1 MGFVAVLAVCLQS
14 YGIATWPMADDEV
27 PTLVEMGLLH
37 VDAQAFSVP
46 ADQIGR
52 LPRALPVWYAFQRFA
67 INSLPKSD
75 VSLRLPS
82 VMFGVLTAVFAFV
95 VAARWRGLWF
105 AAALALV
112 VNASQPFVYLSQVD
126 RFYSM
131 PLFLMTVTLVLMWVP
146 GREIFVLPVI
156 AVLTVLSVFS
166 HNVTVPVFGLA
177 FGASCALYLLG
188 RAPIQ
193 LAMRSGVALLVSAL
207 IYVFYL
213 VPLVRGWNSTGNPT
227 PVLISFVAQVGI
239 PTLALALLGLA
250 LCVVRRDTPAAVV
263 WLALVF
269 CGSLCVLQF
278 TNMTWSPRYFLF
290 FLPAAWVVGAHAA
303 HEVARRMAHPLVGAA
318 WYGCIA
324 LLLMP
329 NLVSHYVDGSRHNY
343 RAAADVVIRSNPQNE
358 TILSD
363 DAETI
368 SYYLPENLRH
378 NLFVRTKT
386 RQYPASEFF
395 LVTRSNA
402 WTPLPKIK
410 ERQVELLAEIYKR
423 RLDEFSHIL
432 RVYRIAPGPATASG
446 Y

>member
-1 MGFVAVLAVCLQS
+1 
-14 YGIATWPMADDEV
+14 
-27 PTLVEMGLLH
+27 
-37 VDAQAFSVP
+37 
-46 ADQIGR
+46 
-52 LPRALPVWYAFQRFA
+52 
-67 INSLPKSD
+67 
-75 VSLRLPS
+75 
-82 VMFGVLTAVFAFV
+82 
-95 VAARWRGLWF
+95 
-105 AAALALV
+105 
-112 VNASQPFVYLSQVD
+112 
-126 RFYSM
+126 
-131 PLFLMTVTLVLMWVP
+131 
-146 GREIFVLPVI
+146 
-156 AVLTVLSVFS
+156 
-166 HNVTVPVFGLA
+166 
-177 FGASCALYLLG
+177 
-188 RAPIQ
+188 
-193 LAMRSGVALLVSAL
+193 
-207 IYVFYL
+207 VFYL

-227 PVLISFVAQVGI
+227 PVLISFVAQLGI

-250 LCVVRRDTPAAVV
+250 LCVVRRDTYAAVV

-278 TNMTWSPRYFLF
+278 SSITWSPRYFLF

-303 HEVARRMAHPLVGAA
+303 HEVARRMANPLVGAA
-318 WYGCIA
+318 WYGCIG